1 MQLTLAVTGTKYYL
15 KWFIW
20 VFQKTQAH
28 FRLGVK
34 AKVELKSCISI
45 GAITEISPKGFT
57 LGVKG
62 WKRKQ
67 FLKSTTLWPWLCP
80 KAEKGYLSTW

>member
-1 MQLTLAVTGTKYYL
+1 MQLTLAVTGTRYYL

-34 AKVELKSCISI
+34 AKVELKSFIPI

-57 LGVKG
+57 LGALPQG
-62 WKRKQ
+62 
-67 FLKSTTLWPWLCP
+67 LCTRSLAP
-80 KAEKGYLSTW
+80 RALH